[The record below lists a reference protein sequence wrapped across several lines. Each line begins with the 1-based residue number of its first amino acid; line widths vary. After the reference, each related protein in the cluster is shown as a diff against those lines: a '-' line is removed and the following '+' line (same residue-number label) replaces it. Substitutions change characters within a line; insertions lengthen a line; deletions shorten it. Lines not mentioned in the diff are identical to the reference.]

1 MAVCSYDPLQL
12 AQRQS
17 ADFAALRR
25 QGAQGDEIEQA
36 RIALKCLEWIEYA
49 EEWMIKAEND
59 CLVEYSEEMHRKLHD
74 LYADWLRQ
82 FDEVLPEGKAMD
94 IQGDKDDMQ
103 VIIAL
108 ADGERRVRQ
117 WLQAQADIERH
128 TLSHAELS
136 AMAREANL
144 SDGNRSPHA
153 TPQ

>member
-25 QGAQGDEIEQA
+25 QDDPAEQA
-36 RIALKCLEWIEYA
+36 RTALKCLEWIEYA
-49 EEWMIKAEND
+49 EESMIKAEND
-59 CLVEYSEEMHRKLHD
+59 CLVEYSEEMHHKLHD
-74 LYADWLRQ
+74 LYVGWLRQ
-82 FDEVLPEGKAMD
+82 FDDVLRVGMLAAMGGERD
-94 IQGDKDDMQ
+94 SS
-103 VIIAL
+103 VTAAL

-117 WLQAQADIERH
+117 RLQAQADIERH

-136 AMAREANL
+136 AMARAANL

-153 TPQ
+153 TPR